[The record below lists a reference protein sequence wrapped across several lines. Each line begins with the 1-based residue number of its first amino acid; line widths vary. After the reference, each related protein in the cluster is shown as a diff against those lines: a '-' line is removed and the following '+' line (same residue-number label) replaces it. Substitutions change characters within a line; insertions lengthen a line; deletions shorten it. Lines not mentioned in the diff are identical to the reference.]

1 MMIFTASNK
10 QPILKFLY
18 SIDPNVFWEKEFN
31 EGKIRVG
38 RYFVGCHYILS
49 VGNKVIH
56 DPDLEL
62 PEPKV
67 NFRYRL
73 IYEDKYLAVIDKPVP
88 LPIHPTGSYFH
99 HTLTR
104 LLRREGKPWYVVHR
118 LDNET
123 SGILLLAK
131 KSEYVKKLNY
141 SLAAG
146 KKVYIVM
153 VHGLTPLKFTV
164 NIPLGKKLGS
174 RVFKRQG
181 YNLQGK
187 NSSTYFR
194 RIAYQRGQDQKIQS
208 LLFAQPLT
216 GRTHQIR
223 AHLAE
228 SQFPVVGDKIYG
240 KDEGFFLRY
249 LKNLEEIKDR
259 QLIND
264 LELER
269 QFLHCRSITITH
281 PFTMEMMRVKS
292 DLPHELKNY
301 LESLTIE
308 NLKI

>member
-1 MMIFTASNK
+1 MTFTVSNK
-10 QPILKFLY
+10 QPILEFLY
-18 SIDPNVFWEKEFN
+18 SIDPNIFWEKEFN
-31 EGKIRVG
+31 EGKIRVDKH
-38 RYFVGCHYILS
+38 FVGRHYILS
-49 VGNKVIH
+49 VGHKVVY

-99 HTLTR
+99 HTLIR
-104 LLRREGKPWYVVHR
+104 LLHRERKPWHVVHR
-118 LDNET
+118 FDNET
-123 SGILLLAK
+123 SGVFLLAK
-131 KSEYVKKLNY
+131 KSEYVKKFHY

-146 KKVYIVM
+146 KKIYMVM

-174 RVFKRQG
+174 RIFKRQG

-187 NSSTYFR
+187 DSSTYFR
-194 RIAYQRGQDQKIQS
+194 RIAYRRGQDRKIQS

-240 KDEGFFLRY
+240 KDEAFFLRY
-249 LKNLEEIKDR
+249 LENLEEIKDQ

-269 QFLHCRSITITH
+269 QFLHCRSITIVH
-281 PFTMEMMRVKS
+281 PFTMEMMRFKS
-292 DLPHELKNY
+292 DLSHELRSY
-301 LESLTIE
+301 LESLTME
-308 NLKI
+308 DMKN